1 MLRRFWPDSLFTRM
15 LLMQGV
21 LVAVAALIFGLLL
34 TAERTVLLAQPHA
47 ILWAPVVRQIA
58 AMPVGTA
65 RMQAYGLT
73 EGMRREAG
81 PPSGL
86 RVPAN
91 WAPGVRALR
100 DALAPLGITLG
111 TVYVQWGSSGLTYTS
126 LMQVDGGAPFWLSA
140 SGNMLLPGWSIRM
153 SAGLLAMLLL
163 IVAISRRFVR
173 RVTRPLARLHDRM
186 VSSAQAGATLTPL
199 AADDPWPPPPELRA
213 MERAYSDLAGKLE
226 RNERERA
233 LLLAGVSHDLRSPLA
248 RIRLAAEMLP
258 DTPQTADDVAAVTRN
273 VDVAD
278 RLIASFLEFVRAGT
292 QALDETVNAAD
303 VVSQAV
309 AGFGRPPGELVA
321 QVPERL
327 LMYNASGLLLERLVV
342 NLVDNALKHGALPVR
357 VRLALHGDQVQLT
370 VADAGPGLPAGGA
383 ERLIEAFARGD
394 ASRHLPGFGLGL
406 TIIHQIVTR
415 LRGRLQFEVNAASG
429 HCAMV
434 ELPVSR

>member
-1 MLRRFWPDSLFTRM
+1 MIRRFWPDSLFTRM
-15 LLMQGV
+15 LLMQGA
-21 LVAVAALIFGLLL
+21 LAAVAALIFGLVL
-34 TAERTVLLAQPHA
+34 TSERTVLLAKPHA
-47 ILWAPVVRQIA
+47 ILWAPVVRQLA
-58 AMPVGTA
+58 TRPVGTA
-65 RMQAYGLT
+65 RMQAYDLPG
-73 EGMRREAG
+73 GMRREAG

-86 RVPAN
+86 SLAAT

-100 DALAPLGITLG
+100 DAFAPQGITLG
-111 TVYVQWGSSGLTYTS
+111 TVYVQWGSSGMTYT
-126 LMQVDGGAPFWLSA
+126 LLVQVDGGAPFWLSA
-140 SGNMLLPGWSIRM
+140 TGDVVWPGWSIRL
-153 SAGLLAMLLL
+153 SASLLAMLLL
-163 IVAISRRFVR
+163 SVAISRRFAR

-186 VSSAQAGATLTPL
+186 LSSAQAGPTLTPL
-199 AADDPWPPPPELRA
+199 AADDPWPPPPELQA
-213 MERAYSDLAGKLE
+213 MERAYTELASKLE

-258 DTPQTADDVAAVTRN
+258 DNPQTAGDVAAITRN

-278 RLIASFLEFVRAGT
+278 RLIASFLEFVRVGT

-309 AGFGRPPGELVA
+309 AGFGRPPSELAA
-321 QVPERL
+321 QVPEHL
-327 LMYNASGLLLERLVV
+327 LLYNASGLLLERLVV

-357 VRLALHGDQVQLT
+357 VRLAANGDQVLLT
-370 VADAGPGLPAGGA
+370 VTDAGPGLPAGGA
-383 ERLIEAFARGD
+383 ERLMEAFARGD
-394 ASRHLPGFGLGL
+394 ASRHVPGFGLGL

-415 LRGRLQFEVNAASG
+415 LDGRLQFEVNEASE